1 MSEMMLQLAMMWLE
15 LVLLE
20 LVLPGVMSAAAERR
34 PIFPFL
40 CSALR

>member
-1 MSEMMLQLAMMWLE
+1 MSEMMLRLAMMWLE
-15 LVLLE
+15 LVLPE
-20 LVLPGVMSAAAERR
+20 VMSLAAERR